1 MAWISAAVLG
11 TLGAAALSGGTSLV
25 GSILNYKSQEKANE
39 INERASD
46 RANDFAEKQFAY
58 NQYVNSNKYQIETA
72 DMQAAGLNPAMAS
85 GNGSTSSLSY
95 QSPNVV
101 APNVDLSGISNFISD
116 AYLQYKQLKSN
127 EQVSEASNDTALQV
141 ADMNAQVN
149 REKAQQEYNLALKEH
164 ELRYKQAKSDSQR
177 QDALAEAEINKMYS
191 DFDKSEADRYSLLR
205 ETWERIM
212 SGGTAVSDYG
222 KMAQDISRLFNMSVG
237 EVSSAIKKA
246 ITHSKDSDSMTF
258 DGWINTYFPRSLRS
272 TWDKVKW

>member
-11 TLGAAALSGGTSLV
+11 TLGAAALSGGTSLI

-46 RANDFAEKQFAY
+46 RANNFAEKQFAY

-85 GNGSTSSLSY
+85 GNASTSSLSY

-101 APNVDLSGISNFISD
+101 APEVDLSGISNFISD
-116 AYLQYKQLKSN
+116 AYLQYKQLKSDARL
-127 EQVSEASNDTALQV
+127 SEKSNDTALEV
-141 ADMNAQVN
+141 ADMNAEVN
-149 REKAQQEYNLALKEH
+149 RQRAQQEYDIALKEH

-191 DFDKSEADRYSLLR
+191 DFDKSEAERYSTLR

-212 SGGTAVSDYG
+212 SGGVASSDYG
-222 KMAQDISRLFNMSVG
+222 KMAQDLARTFNMSVG
-237 EVSSAIKKA
+237 AVSHAIKQA
-246 ITHSKDSDSMTF
+246 ITHKDSDTLTF